1 MPVGLGLFQ
10 NSYGVTFCVKFD
22 AIQFMQT
29 TGENLPHERASFVVR
44 QGRILYSIMSLGKV
58 T

>member
-1 MPVGLGLFQ
+1 MPVGLFQ

-44 QGRILYSIMSLGKV
+44 QGRILV
-58 T
+58 